1 MTGPV
6 ILLVEDDEA
15 IAAPLGRALASQGY
29 LVRTA
34 RTAALALDLSVE
46 QPAPDLVLLDLGL
59 PDLDGVQVARHL
71 RERLPLA
78 VIVMI
83 TARGAELD
91 VVVGL
96 DAGADDYVTKPFRL
110 GELLARIRA
119 HLRRGVVDDR
129 AAPLSVGAV
138 VVDLAARRCTVS
150 GVEVALRPREF
161 DLLAELLR
169 RAGEAVS
176 RDKLMTDVWDAH
188 WYGSTKTLDMHVSAL
203 RRKLGAAGVD
213 PAVIT
218 TLRGFGY
225 RYEASPSVPADPA
238 PEAVPAGPGLTRR
251 RVRGAAA
258 ATAGDA
264 SS

>member
-1 MTGPV
+1 MAGPV

-15 IAAPLGRALASQGY
+15 IAAPLARALASHGY
-29 LVRTA
+29 VVRAA

-46 QPAPDLVLLDLGL
+46 LPAPDLVLLDLGL

-71 RERLPLA
+71 RERLPQA
-78 VIVMI
+78 VIVML
-83 TARGAELD
+83 TARGAEVD

-119 HLRRGVVDDR
+119 HLRRGVVDER
-129 AAPLSVGAV
+129 AAPLSVGSV
-138 VVDLAARRCTVS
+138 VVDLSARRCTAG

-176 RDKLMTDVWDAH
+176 RDRLMTDVWDAH

-213 PAVIT
+213 PTVIT

-225 RYEASPSVPADPA
+225 RYEVEPGGSTGQGPDAAVAKAADAHP
-238 PEAVPAGPGLTRR
+238 
-251 RVRGAAA
+251 
-258 ATAGDA
+258 
-264 SS
+264 

>member
-1 MTGPV
+1 MAGSAVTGSV

-15 IAAPLGRALASQGY
+15 IAAPLARALQSQGY
-29 LVRTA
+29 VVRSA
-34 RTAALALDLSVE
+34 GSAALALDLSLE
-46 QPAPDLVLLDLGL
+46 APAPDLVLLDLGL

-71 RERLPLA
+71 RERLPQA
-78 VIVMI
+78 VIVML
-83 TARGAELD
+83 TARGAEVD

-110 GELLARIRA
+110 GELLARVRA
-119 HLRRGVVDDR
+119 HLRRGVVDER
-129 AAPLSVGAV
+129 AAPTVVGGV
-138 VVDLAARRCTVS
+138 LVDPSARRCTAF
-150 GVEVALRPREF
+150 GVEVPLRPREF

-176 RDKLMTDVWDAH
+176 RDDLMTNVWDAH

-213 PAVIT
+213 PSVIT

-225 RYEASPSVPADPA
+225 RYEVPASD
-238 PEAVPAGPGLTRR
+238 AGGP
-251 RVRGAAA
+251 A
-258 ATAGDA
+258 ATAKVADLL
-264 SS
+264 S